1 MRIEARSIAATLWA
15 AATLIAAPP
24 ARADIVNDW
33 HDTALAAFAQTGTPL
48 LPAARAL
55 ALTHAAMFDAI
66 NAVERRYTPY
76 RVHAAAAPHTSDDIS
91 ADAAAG
97 AAAHKVLAT
106 LLPARARELEQAHR
120 SALAALPDGAAR
132 ERGVQLGERV
142 AAELLAA
149 RAGDVPAAAP
159 YRPHAAAGAYVPT
172 ALPIGI
178 EFARARPWLMQRADQ
193 FRPPA
198 PPALAS
204 AEWARDFDEV
214 KDMGGRAS
222 DKRSAEQSDVARFWI
237 VVWPQSWSP
246 LVKQLAAA
254 PGRTPLRN
262 ARLFAL
268 TSLAAA
274 DAFIAVFDAKYAHNA
289 WRPIT
294 AIRNA
299 DLDGN
304 DATAP
309 VANWLPLVDTPLHPE
324 YPCAHCIVAGAV
336 ATVLEAEFGRG
347 RIGPLTMTSPTAPG
361 ITRRW
366 ERLADIVA
374 EISNARVWGG
384 IHYRHSTRVGEQ
396 TGRAIGELALARY
409 LQPAP

>member
-1 MRIEARSIAATLWA
+1 
-15 AATLIAAPP
+15 
-24 ARADIVNDW
+24 
-33 HDTALAAFAQTGTPL
+33 
-48 LPAARAL
+48 
-55 ALTHAAMFDAI
+55 
-66 NAVERRYTPY
+66 
-76 RVHAAAAPHTSDDIS
+76 
-91 ADAAAG
+91 
-97 AAAHKVLAT
+97 
-106 LLPARARELEQAHR
+106 
-120 SALAALPDGAAR
+120 
-132 ERGVQLGERV
+132 
-142 AAELLAA
+142 
-149 RAGDVPAAAP
+149 
-159 YRPHAAAGAYVPT
+159 VPT
-172 ALPIGI
+172 ALPIGV
-178 EFARARPWLMQRADQ
+178 EQAQARPWLMQRADQ

-214 KDMGGRAS
+214 KDLGGRAS
-222 DKRSAEQSDVARFWI
+222 DKRSTEQTEVARFWI

-246 LVKQLAAA
+246 IVKQLSAA
-254 PGRTPLRN
+254 PGRTPVQN
-262 ARLFAL
+262 ARLFTL

-304 DATAP
+304 EATAP
-309 VANWLPLVDTPLHPE
+309 APNWLPLVDTPPHPE

-347 RIGPLTMTSPTAPG
+347 RIAPLAMSSPTAPG
-361 ITRRW
+361 VTRRW
-366 ERLADIVA
+366 ERIADIVT

-396 TGRAIGELALARY
+396 MGRSIGELALARH
-409 LQPAP
+409 LQPAH